1 MSGMRKETEEKYK
14 EICRLHAEGKKKA
27 EIVEALH
34 CATSTIDRAIRL
46 CGEKRRRD
54 TFEDHKDTIIRLYE
68 AGETLEKM
76 TEETGLSAHTISRN
90 LRKMGL
96 RRGRGWKPADYQQR
110 SRTGIYVQ
118 EEPKEE
124 PMLFPSVHVK
134 DTRRAERIVIR
145 GKAYLDVSAWYM

>member
-1 MSGMRKETEEKYK
+1 MSGMRTETKEKYK

-54 TFEDHKDTIIRLYE
+54 TFEDHKEKIVRLYD
-68 AGETLEKM
+68 AGATLEKM
-76 TEETGLSAHTISRN
+76 AEETGLSTHTISRN
-90 LRKMGL
+90 LRAMGL
-96 RRGRGWKPADYQQR
+96 RRGSGWKPADYQQR
-110 SRTGIYVQ
+110 RRTGIYAQ
-118 EEPKEE
+118 EEPEE
-124 PMLFPSVHVK
+124 ELELFPLIYAK
-134 DTRRAERIVIR
+134 ETRKAERIVIR

>member
-27 EIVEALH
+27 EIVEELH
-34 CATSTIDRAIRL
+34 CATSTIDRALRMYREIP
-46 CGEKRRRD
+46 RRD
-54 TFEDHKDTIIRLYE
+54 TFEDHKDTIVRLYE
-68 AGETLEKM
+68 AGEKLAKM

-96 RRGRGWKPADYQQR
+96 QRGRGWKPADYQQR
-110 SRTGIYVQ
+110 NRTGVYAH
-118 EEPKEE
+118 EEPEKEPE
-124 PMLFPSVHVK
+124 LFPQVHVK
-134 DTRRAERIVIR
+134 NTRRAERIVIR